1 MVVAIERLLAGI
13 LMKRNESMDQLVAVV
28 GGVESVLEV
37 EAHRKQLSL
46 VVGTREDNSRED
58 FVGLDVV
65 QQVQDCREVVW
76 DWVFCL
82 R

>member
-1 MVVAIERLLAGI
+1 MV
-13 LMKRNESMDQLVAVV
+13 RNESMDQLVAVV

-82 R
+82 

>member
-1 MVVAIERLLAGI
+1 MAFRVPPTPTN

-28 GGVESVLEV
+28 GGVEGVLEV
-37 EAHRKQLSL
+37 EAHRKQLFL

-82 R
+82 

>member
-1 MVVAIERLLAGI
+1 ME
-13 LMKRNESMDQLVAVV
+13 RNESMDQLVAVV

-65 QQVQDCREVVW
+65 QQVQDCRNVV
-76 DWVFCL
+76 
-82 R
+82 

>member
-1 MVVAIERLLAGI
+1 MV
-13 LMKRNESMDQLVAVV
+13 RNESMDQLVAVV

-76 DWVFCL
+76 VWVFCL

>member
-1 MVVAIERLLAGI
+1 
-13 LMKRNESMDQLVAVV
+13 MKRNESMDQLVAVV

-37 EAHRKQLSL
+37 EAHRKQLFL

-65 QQVQDCREVVW
+65 QQVQDCRKVVW

>member
-1 MVVAIERLLAGI
+1 MRSCG
-13 LMKRNESMDQLVAVV
+13 
-28 GGVESVLEV
+28 
-37 EAHRKQLSL
+37 
-46 VVGTREDNSRED
+46 EDNSRED